1 MDLKTLM
8 GDAYQEGVTTV
19 DDVNNFLAGSHLAD
33 LSTGAYVDK
42 NKFDA
47 NIKAKEEQINK
58 LKSELKSK
66 MTADEQ
72 AQSAI
77 DEKDS
82 IIAALQSQIATSNKL
97 NAKSGAEAALAEAK
111 TTLGLANDDKDFD
124 NFLTSISN
132 EDFEGTKA
140 LATYVGKLVQDAY
153 TKGTKDASKDN
164 LGKFSKDVNTSSS
177 KDGGSGESLGKKLA
191 QTAISNSVDSEQ
203 YFK

>member
-8 GDAYQEGVTTV
+8 GDAYQEGVTTL

-47 NIKAKEEQINK
+47 NIKAKDEQINK
-58 LKSELKSK
+58 LKSELQSK
-66 MTADEQ
+66 MTDDEK
-72 AQSAI
+72 AQLVI
-77 DEKDS
+77 DEKDTL
-82 IIAALQSQIATSNKL
+82 IAKLQSQIATSNKL

-111 TTLGLANDDKDFD
+111 STLGIATDDKDFD

-132 EDFEGTKA
+132 EDFEHTKT
-140 LATYVGKLVQDAY
+140 LASYVGKLVQDAY
-153 TKGTKDASKDN
+153 AKGQKDASKDN
-164 LGKFSKDVNTSSS
+164 LGNFSKDVATSSS
-177 KDGGSGESLGKKLA
+177 KEGAKSSLGKMLA
-191 QTAISNSVDSEQ
+191 KTAINNNVDSEQ

>member
-19 DDVNNFLAGSHLAD
+19 DDVNNFLASSHLAD

-47 NIKAKEEQINK
+47 NIKAKDEQINK

-66 MTADEQ
+66 MTTDEQ
-72 AQSAI
+72 AQITI

-82 IIAALQSQIATSNKL
+82 IIAELQAKIASSNKA
-97 NAKSGAEAALAEAK
+97 NAKSGAEAALSEAR
-111 TTLGLANDDKDFD
+111 TTLGLANDDKDFN

-132 EDFEGTKA
+132 EDFEQTKT
-140 LATYVGKLVQDAY
+140 LATYIGKLVQDAY
-153 TKGTKDASKDN
+153 TKGQKDASKDN
-164 LGKFSKDVNTSSS
+164 LGKFSKDVSTSSS
-177 KDGGSGESLGKKLA
+177 KEGEKTSNLGKMLA
-191 QTAISNSVDSEQ
+191 KTAVDNAVDSEQ

>member
-8 GDAYQEGVTTV
+8 GDAYQEGVTTL
-19 DDVNNFLAGSHLAD
+19 DDVNNFLSTSHLAD

-47 NIKAKEEQINK
+47 NIKAKNDEIAK
-58 LKSELKSK
+58 LKSTLQSK
-66 MTADEQ
+66 MTDDEK
-72 AQSAI
+72 AQSTI
-77 DEKDS
+77 DEKDTL
-82 IIAALQSQIATSNKL
+82 IAQLQSQIATSNKQ
-97 NAKSGAEAALAEAK
+97 NAKSGAEAALSEAK

-124 NFLTSISN
+124 NFLTSISS

-140 LATYVGKLVQDAY
+140 LATYIGKLVQDAY
-153 TKGTKDASKDN
+153 VKGQKDASKDN

-177 KDGGSGESLGKKLA
+177 KDGGQSSLGKMLA
-191 QTAISNSVDSEQ
+191 KTAIENHIDSEQ